1 MNSINMDAVMAPGPA
16 EPTVG
21 SPERPGLTRNSQQYR
36 FEAADIAVWSSIK
49 VEPEGSILSHFPDF
63 H

>member
-21 SPERPGLTRNSQQYR
+21 SPERPGHAERSPSVYR
-36 FEAADIAVWSSIK
+36 FEAADIAVWRQ
-49 VEPEGSILSHFPDF
+49 
-63 H
+63 